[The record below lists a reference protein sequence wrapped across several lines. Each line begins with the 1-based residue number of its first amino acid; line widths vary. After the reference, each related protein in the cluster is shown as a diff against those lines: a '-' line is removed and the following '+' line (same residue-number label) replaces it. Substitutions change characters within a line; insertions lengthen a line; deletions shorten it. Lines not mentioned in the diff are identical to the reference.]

1 MKKTD
6 KKSTNSFVFF
16 ILGIPRFILKGFYV
30 LSYLLYSFI
39 IKHIVKYI
47 TWGFIVIS
55 YFVFMIFAW
64 PFKILGKSKT
74 EEKLLSKRAEKAEE
88 LRKAKELAAI
98 KKQQKL
104 LEKQEKKEKAFIKKH
119 EEKALEEK
127 RRKELEEDY
136 VNENVKLEKHDLNW
150 ALNKLFNG
158 IAQAPK
164 KIGEAFKKMYEN
176 STLYKNAKNKDDIN
190 RQALLL
196 SFEGEDAEKS
206 EVKIVYEYIARD
218 ANGKTVKGYFDAFSK
233 VEVHSY
239 LLSEGFEVYSIR
251 TSKWIQLLH
260 GSSGRVENVK
270 VKHKDLIFMLT
281 QLSTYIKAGI
291 PLVDAL
297 KILSKQYKQ
306 KNYQKVFTALIYD
319 LSMGDSFSDALAKQ
333 GEAFPRLLINM
344 VKASELTGE
353 LPEAL
358 DDMVQYYTEAEEA
371 RKEMVSAL
379 TYPSIVFLFTLA
391 VVTFVMM
398 YVVPKFVDIYNTMD
412 SSQVP
417 KFTMSVINFS
427 NFLKKNVIWILLFII
442 IIALVLV
449 YLYKNVQV
457 IRTFFQWIFMHIPV
471 LKDVIIYNEVTMFS
485 KTFASLLAHNVHIT
499 DSMEILGKV
508 TNNEFYKMMILDT
521 IANLA
526 RGDKISSAYKDQWA
540 FPVPAYEMIVTGE
553 KTGQLPEM
561 MAKVSTYYQ
570 SLHKNTVSRIKSLV
584 EPILII
590 FLTFSVGLILLAVI
604 IPMFNMYQQVQR
616 LG

>member
-1 MKKTD
+1 MKQKKTT
-6 KKSTNSFVFF
+6 KKQNIVVRIFYIICFSIYKFIKHVFYGITFPF
-16 ILGIPRFILKGFYV
+16 ILLLRAILTPKEV
-30 LSYLLYSFI
+30 DVN
-39 IKHIVKYI
+39 K
-47 TWGFIVIS
+47 
-55 YFVFMIFAW
+55 
-64 PFKILGKSKT
+64 
-74 EEKLLSKRAEKAEE
+74 
-88 LRKAKELAAI
+88 LRKEAARKKKIEDAKAAKEKRKRIEDNSYKNEKI
-98 KKQQKL
+98 KF
-104 LEKQEKKEKAFIKKH
+104 EKKTLGYYLNAILSFFVCIPKFIKK
-119 EEKALEEK
+119 
-127 RRKELEEDY
+127 RID
-136 VNENVKLEKHDLNW
+136 N
-150 ALNKLFNG
+150 
-158 IAQAPK
+158 IA
-164 KIGEAFKKMYEN
+164 II
-176 STLYKNAKNKDDIN
+176 KNAKNKKAFNTMEMLVDYKDDPEISEEEKGKRITWEYVAIN
-190 RQALLL
+190 
-196 SFEGEDAEKS
+196 EKGK
-206 EVKIVYEYIARD
+206 KI
-218 ANGKTVKGYFDAFSK
+218 KGYFDAFTRLDVQSF
-233 VEVHSY
+233 
-239 LLSEGFEVYSIR
+239 LIGEGLAVYSIR
-251 TSKWIQLLH
+251 TSKWIQTLH
-260 GSSGRVENVK
+260 GTIGENRTK
-270 VKHKDLIFMLT
+270 IKQKDLIFLLT
-281 QLSTYIKAGI
+281 QLSTYIKSGI
-291 PLVDAL
+291 TLVDSL
-297 KILSKQYKQ
+297 NILIRQVDKRAYKSILRD
-306 KNYQKVFTALIYD
+306 VVYD
-319 LSMGDSFSDALAKQ
+319 LTVGESFSVALEKR
-333 GEAFPRLLINM
+333 GVAFPKLLINM

-427 NFLKKNVIWILLFII
+427 NFLKKNIIWILLFII

>member
-1 MKKTD
+1 MKQKKTT
-6 KKSTNSFVFF
+6 KKQNIVVRIFYIICFSVYKFIKHVFYGITFPF
-16 ILGIPRFILKGFYV
+16 ILLLRAILTPKEVDVNKLRKEAARKKKIEDAKAAKEKRKRIEDNSYKNEKIKFEKKTLGYYLNAILSFFVGIPK
-30 LSYLLYSFI
+30 
-39 IKHIVKYI
+39 
-47 TWGFIVIS
+47 
-55 YFVFMIFAW
+55 
-64 PFKILGKSKT
+64 
-74 EEKLLSKRAEKAEE
+74 
-88 LRKAKELAAI
+88 
-98 KKQQKL
+98 
-104 LEKQEKKEKAFIKKH
+104 FIKK
-119 EEKALEEK
+119 
-127 RRKELEEDY
+127 RID
-136 VNENVKLEKHDLNW
+136 N
-150 ALNKLFNG
+150 
-158 IAQAPK
+158 IA
-164 KIGEAFKKMYEN
+164 II
-176 STLYKNAKNKDDIN
+176 KNAKNKKAFNTMEMLVDYKDDPEISEEEKGKRITWEYVAIN
-190 RQALLL
+190 
-196 SFEGEDAEKS
+196 EKGK
-206 EVKIVYEYIARD
+206 KI
-218 ANGKTVKGYFDAFSK
+218 KGYFDAFTRLDVQSF
-233 VEVHSY
+233 
-239 LLSEGFEVYSIR
+239 LIGEGLAVYSIR
-251 TSKWIQLLH
+251 TSKWIQTLH
-260 GSSGRVENVK
+260 GTIGENRTK
-270 VKHKDLIFMLT
+270 IKQKDLIFLLT
-281 QLSTYIKAGI
+281 QLSTYIKSGI
-291 PLVDAL
+291 TLVDSL
-297 KILSKQYKQ
+297 NILIRQVDKRAYKSILRD
-306 KNYQKVFTALIYD
+306 VVYD
-319 LSMGDSFSDALAKQ
+319 LTVGESFSVALEKR
-333 GEAFPRLLINM
+333 GVAFPKLLINM

-427 NFLKKNVIWILLFII
+427 NFLKKNIIWILLFII

>member
-1 MKKTD
+1 MARKKEN
-6 KKSTNSFVFF
+6 KQNIIVHVFF
-16 ILGIPRFILKGFYV
+16 VICLSIYKFIKHVFFGIMFPFILI
-30 LSYLLYSFI
+30 LRAI
-39 IKHIVKYI
+39 ITPKEVD
-47 TWGFIVIS
+47 V
-55 YFVFMIFAW
+55 
-64 PFKILGKSKT
+64 
-74 EEKLLSKRAEKAEE
+74 EKLRKEAE
-88 LRKAKELAAI
+88 RKKQIEDEKL
-98 KKQQKL
+98 KQQKIESNSYKNDKIKFKKKTLGYYINSL
-104 LEKQEKKEKAFIKKH
+104 LTYIVSIPKLIKKKIDNIAIIKNARNKKAFNTM
-119 EEKALEEK
+119 EMLV
-127 RRKELEEDY
+127 DY
-136 VNENVKLEKHDLNW
+136 KDDDTQDE
-150 ALNKLFNG
+150 
-158 IAQAPK
+158 
-164 KIGEAFKKMYEN
+164 
-176 STLYKNAKNKDDIN
+176 KNKGKRITW
-190 RQALLL
+190 
-196 SFEGEDAEKS
+196 
-206 EVKIVYEYIARD
+206 EYIAI
-218 ANGKTVKGYFDAFSK
+218 NEKGKRIKGYFDAFTRLDVQSF
-233 VEVHSY
+233 
-239 LLSEGFEVYSIR
+239 LMGEGLAVYSIR
-251 TSKWIQLLH
+251 TSKWIQTLH
-260 GSSGRVENVK
+260 GTIGENK
-270 VKHKDLIFMLT
+270 TRIKQKDLIFLLT
-281 QLSTYIKAGI
+281 QLSTYIKSGI
-291 PLVDAL
+291 TLVDSL
-297 KILSKQYKQ
+297 NILIRQVDKRAYKSILRDVVYDLTVGE
-306 KNYQKVFTALIYD
+306 NFSTALEKR
-319 LSMGDSFSDALAKQ
+319 GV
-333 GEAFPRLLINM
+333 AFPKLLINM

-358 DDMVQYYTEAEEA
+358 DDMVVYYTEAEDA
-371 RKEMVSAL
+371 RKEMISAL

-427 NFLKKNVIWILLFII
+427 NFLKSNVIWILLFII
-442 IIALVLV
+442 IFVLILV

-471 LKDVIIYNEVTMFS
+471 LKNVIIYNEVTMFS

-499 DSMEILGKV
+499 DSMDILGKV

-521 IANLA
+521 VANLA
-526 RGDKISSAYKDQWA
+526 RGDKISSAFKDQWA